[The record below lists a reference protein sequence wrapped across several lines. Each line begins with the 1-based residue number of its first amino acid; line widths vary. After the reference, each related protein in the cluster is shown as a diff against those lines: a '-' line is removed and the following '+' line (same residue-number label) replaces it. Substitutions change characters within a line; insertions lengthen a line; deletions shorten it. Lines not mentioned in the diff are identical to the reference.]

1 MITGESKVHQII
13 GLKSLPNALSI
24 RCLGNG
30 QRIRRDDAT
39 DGLVRVNR
47 RERVFRACSFLSRW
61 VDPNRPFI
69 HFVKGF

>member
-30 QRIRRDDAT
+30 QRIRRDDENLRAGT
-39 DGLVRVNR
+39 SQQAGAGILR
-47 RERVFRACSFLSRW
+47 RFLPVQVGRPKQPLPSF
-61 VDPNRPFI
+61 F
-69 HFVKGF
+69 